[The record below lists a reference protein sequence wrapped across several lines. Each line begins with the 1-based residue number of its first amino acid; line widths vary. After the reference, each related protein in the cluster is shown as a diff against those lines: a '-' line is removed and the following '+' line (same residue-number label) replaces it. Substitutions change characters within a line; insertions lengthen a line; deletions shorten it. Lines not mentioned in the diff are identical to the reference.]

1 MTSLLDVNVL
11 VSLLD
16 ANHGYHAVAKRWFDQ
31 NNGPWASCPITQNGY
46 LRIVTRDSYPNTISI
61 EKAITTLKRAV
72 SMPSHAFLSD
82 DISLLDPNF
91 VTHKHI
97 QGHNQLTDIYLLA
110 LSVHHGARFV
120 TFDQGVSRIAVP
132 QATED
137 SLHIISP

>member
-11 VSLLD
+11 ISLLD
-16 ANHGYHAVAKRWFDQ
+16 ASHGYHAVAKGWFDQ

-46 LRIVTRDSYPNTISI
+46 LRIVTQESYRNTISI
-61 EKAITTLKRAV
+61 QKAITTLKRAV

-82 DISLLDPNF
+82 DISLLDKKF
-91 VTHKHI
+91 VAHSQIQSHKEF
-97 QGHNQLTDIYLLA
+97 TDIYLLA
-110 LSVHHGARFV
+110 LSVHNGARLV

-132 QATED
+132 QATKD